1 MLVSERA
8 QIAPRWLCDS
18 RVRGEAQER
27 LRSCTA
33 KEYDT
38 TVYADSK
45 AENFVQKLLAEERR
59 RRRNYVKRGN
69 GRFMPKP
76 ENFVQ
81 KLLAEE

>member
-45 AENFVQKLLAEERR
+45 AENFVQKLLAEE
-59 RRRNYVKRGN
+59 
-69 GRFMPKP
+69 
-76 ENFVQ
+76 
-81 KLLAEE
+81 